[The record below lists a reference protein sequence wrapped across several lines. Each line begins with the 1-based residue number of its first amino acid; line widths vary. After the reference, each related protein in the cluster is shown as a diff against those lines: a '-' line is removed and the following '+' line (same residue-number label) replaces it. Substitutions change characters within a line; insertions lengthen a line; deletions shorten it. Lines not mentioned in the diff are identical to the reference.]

1 MSKHYPEFFM
11 KLNNNDPIIVQFLPL
26 ENIIDQSMKFVETEN
41 PSQTPV
47 DQPYM
52 N

>member
-1 MSKHYPEFFM
+1 MSKHNPEFFM
-11 KLNNNDPIIVQFLPL
+11 KLNNNDPIIVQLLPL
-26 ENIIDQSMKFVETEN
+26 ENIINQSMKFGETEN
-41 PSQTPV
+41 PIQTPV